1 MMNILKRDFP
11 DNQIII
17 ASIFEYDFD
26 KINKIELIDGLFDYE
41 IIKE

>member
-17 ASIFEYDFD
+17 AYIFEYDFD

>member
-17 ASIFEYDFD
+17 ASIFEYNFQEV
-26 KINKIELIDGLFDYE
+26 NKIEIVENLLEFN
-41 IIKE
+41 KK